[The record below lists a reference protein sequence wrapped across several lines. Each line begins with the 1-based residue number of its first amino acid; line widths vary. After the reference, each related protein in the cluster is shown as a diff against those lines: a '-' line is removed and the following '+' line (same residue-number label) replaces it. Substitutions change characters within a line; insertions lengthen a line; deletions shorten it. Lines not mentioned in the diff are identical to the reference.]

1 MTTFGKIL
9 AFLTLLMSG
18 ALGFM
23 ALSLH
28 ALSTQRN
35 EELRVARKTFEANQ
49 ANVVAYLKEKE
60 GFAQER
66 SNLERDRTDLKTK
79 MEKMEFIQKNAA
91 EEVPKL
97 QSLLRLTA
105 DKVQVLTAEKIQLLA
120 EKKNLETMGKSSVM
134 EKNSEKNS
142 KEIAEK
148 DSVTR
153 SGELEKVR
161 MDLEEAIKSRQEMFN
176 DRTKMFELKT
186 QAEIQVIAL
195 KNRSGDMEKE
205 IKRLTL
211 ENKRIKDSGGSD
223 KTVMTSGGNKRNPP
237 GTPLEGKVLRADA
250 SGLVQISLGSDF
262 GLERGHTLEL
272 FRLSPPK
279 YIGVVKVIEVNSKD
293 AVAQPVGALNDRPLA
308 GDSVARQIK

>member
-223 KTVMTSGGNKRNPP
+223 KTVMTSGGKRNPP

-279 YIGVVKVIEVNSKD
+279 YICVVKVIEVNSKD

-308 GDSVARQIK
+308 GDSVASQIK

>member
-161 MDLEEAIKSRQEMFN
+161 MDLEQAIKSRQEMFN

-223 KTVMTSGGNKRNPP
+223 KTVTTAGGKRNPP

-308 GDSVARQIK
+308 GDTVASQIK

>member
-120 EKKNLETMGKSSVM
+120 EKKNLESMGKSSVM

-205 IKRLTL
+205 IKRLSL
-211 ENKRIKDSGGSD
+211 ENKRLRDSGGSD
-223 KTVMTSGGNKRNPP
+223 KTVMTAGGKRNPP

-308 GDSVARQIK
+308 GDTVASQIK

>member
-79 MEKMEFIQKNAA
+79 MEKMEFIQKSAA

-105 DKVQVLTAEKIQLLA
+105 DKVQVLTAEKTQLLA

-161 MDLEEAIKSRQEMFN
+161 TDLEEAIKARQEMFN

-205 IKRLTL
+205 IKRLSL
-211 ENKRIKDSGGSD
+211 ENKRLKDSGGSD
-223 KTVMTSGGNKRNPP
+223 KGPATAGGKRNPP
-237 GTPLEGKVLRADA
+237 GVPLEGKVLRADS

-279 YIGVVKVIEVNSKD
+279 YIGMVKVIEVNSKD

-308 GDSVARQIK
+308 GDSVASQIK

>member
-223 KTVMTSGGNKRNPP
+223 KTVTTAGGKRNPP

-308 GDSVARQIK
+308 GDSVASQIK

>member
-105 DKVQVLTAEKIQLLA
+105 DKVQVLTAEKTQLLA

-161 MDLEEAIKSRQEMFN
+161 TDLEEAIKARQEMFN

-205 IKRLTL
+205 IKRLSL
-211 ENKRIKDSGGSD
+211 ENKRLKDSGGSD
-223 KTVMTSGGNKRNPP
+223 KGPATAGGKRNPH
-237 GTPLEGKVLRADA
+237 GVPLEGKVLRADS

-279 YIGVVKVIEVNSKD
+279 YIGMVKVIEVNSKD

-308 GDSVARQIK
+308 GDSVASQIK

>member
-211 ENKRIKDSGGSD
+211 ENKRIKDSGGSVP
-223 KTVMTSGGNKRNPP
+223 TGTTAGGNKRNPP

-279 YIGVVKVIEVNSKD
+279 YIGVVKVIEVTSKD

-308 GDSVARQIK
+308 GDSVASQIK

>member
-308 GDSVARQIK
+308 GDSVASQIK

>member
-105 DKVQVLTAEKIQLLA
+105 DKVQVLTAEKTQLLA
-120 EKKNLETMGKSSVM
+120 EKKNLETMGKTSVM

-161 MDLEEAIKSRQEMFN
+161 TDLEEAIKARQEMFN

-205 IKRLTL
+205 IKRLSL
-211 ENKRIKDSGGSD
+211 ENKRLKDSGGSD
-223 KTVMTSGGNKRNPP
+223 KVVTTAGGKRNPP
-237 GTPLEGKVLRADA
+237 ATPLEGKVLRADA

-308 GDSVARQIK
+308 GDSVASQIK

>member
-205 IKRLTL
+205 IKRLSL
-211 ENKRIKDSGGSD
+211 ENKRLKDSGGSD
-223 KTVMTSGGNKRNPP
+223 KTVMTSGGKRNPP

-308 GDSVARQIK
+308 GDTVASQIK

>member
-105 DKVQVLTAEKIQLLA
+105 DKVQVLTAEKAKLLA
-120 EKKNLETMGKSSVM
+120 EKKDLETMGKSTVM

-148 DSVTR
+148 DSLTR
-153 SGELEKVR
+153 SSELEKVR
-161 MDLEEAIKSRQEMFN
+161 LDLEEAIKARQEMFN

-205 IKRLTL
+205 IKRLSL
-211 ENKRIKDSGGSD
+211 ENKRLKDSGGSD
-223 KTVMTSGGNKRNPP
+223 KGSTIVAGKRNPP
-237 GTPLEGKVLRADA
+237 GAPLEGKVLRADA

-308 GDSVARQIK
+308 GDSVASQIK